1 MVQYCRQVRHLVPLL
16 KQRRRP
22 TNQKS
27 SSCTHYKVLSFC
39 GSIKAYLFRIKL
51 LLATKYCIYLQNRKK
66 VTHLSDY
73 LLAYPF
79 VTKPFSIN
87 LHAFHYNMFAHAK
100 SKLYRLK
107 SLIFTNSYY
116 MTNLFYPGDL
126 TNFYH
131 SHLIIPLFFFFL
143 NIYIFLLQLL

>member
-1 MVQYCRQVRHLVPLL
+1 MHSLYGSLFLWLNKNLCIVFI
-16 KQRRRP
+16 
-22 TNQKS
+22 
-27 SSCTHYKVLSFC
+27 YK
-39 GSIKAYLFRIKL
+39 
-51 LLATKYCIYLQNRKK
+51 NRKK
-66 VTHLSDY
+66 VMHLSDY

-131 SHLIIPLFFFFL
+131 SHLIIPLLLFFLFLFKYLSSPIIIMLLSPLLSLFFFL
-143 NIYIFLLQLL
+143 KSGICALSIILKAFFL

>member
-1 MVQYCRQVRHLVPLL
+1 MHSLYGSLFLWLNKNLCIVFI
-16 KQRRRP
+16 
-22 TNQKS
+22 
-27 SSCTHYKVLSFC
+27 YK
-39 GSIKAYLFRIKL
+39 
-51 LLATKYCIYLQNRKK
+51 NRKK
-66 VTHLSDY
+66 VMHLSDY

-131 SHLIIPLFFFFL
+131 SHLIIPLLLFFLFFFKISFFT
-143 NIYIFLLQLL
+143 NYYNAFVTFAFSFFFPKVRHMRT